1 MHKNIWKF
9 WSLFCVTG
17 AVIFILIPQIWIAFS
32 SLLRTSGNFTL
43 ELNNDKI
50 NIIDADLEGFRVISD
65 NQNKIYLLNDYDQE
79 LVLTLIEPGLTK
91 IETNIKNFIN
101 INRIGV
107 NKLNFNSKNLKLR
120 IEQLPPSF
128 LFGDSET
135 Q

>member
-50 NIIDADLEGFRVISD
+50 NIIDADLEGFRVIND
-65 NQNKIYLLNDYDQE
+65 KQNIDARKIQTISRQYDFNYTSIFGYFKNVPQNIFYQE
-79 LVLTLIEPGLTK
+79 
-91 IETNIKNFIN
+91 
-101 INRIGV
+101 
-107 NKLNFNSKNLKLR
+107 
-120 IEQLPPSF
+120 
-128 LFGDSET
+128 
-135 Q
+135 

>member
-9 WSLFCVTG
+9 WSLFCVAG

-50 NIIDADLEGFRVISD
+50 NIIDADLKGFRVISD

-101 INRIGV
+101 IGLI
-107 NKLNFNSKNLKLR
+107 
-120 IEQLPPSF
+120 
-128 LFGDSET
+128 FGIKK
-135 Q
+135 

>member
-50 NIIDADLEGFRVISD
+50 NIIDADLEGFRVIND
-65 NQNKIYLLNDYDQE
+65 NQNKIRENQNMLNLLKSIYGKDDFNQITKQLNNNE
-79 LVLTLIEPGLTK
+79 LEELC
-91 IETNIKNFIN
+91 
-101 INRIGV
+101 
-107 NKLNFNSKNLKLR
+107 KNLTNGIPK
-120 IEQLPPSF
+120 EPSA
-128 LFGDSET
+128 
-135 Q
+135 

>member
-50 NIIDADLEGFRVISD
+50 NIIEADLEGFRVIND
-65 NQNKIYLLNDYDQE
+65 NQNKIYFFQTQQLDTRIDISNH
-79 LVLTLIEPGLTK
+79 I
-91 IETNIKNFIN
+91 IN
-101 INRIGV
+101 VSPCVI
-107 NKLNFNSKNLKLR
+107 S
-120 IEQLPPSF
+120 
-128 LFGDSET
+128 
-135 Q
+135 